1 MCKKLNCTKNGNKI
15 PSYTCMHFGPAV
27 VDNATKDIKIVFV
40 VADHYY
46 QQ

>member
-1 MCKKLNCTKNGNKI
+1 
-15 PSYTCMHFGPAV
+15 MHFGPAV

-46 QQ
+46 QQWHHHYVVSVDGLSCTLTK